1 MKIRSRMLTK
11 FAGWMLGR
19 LFRIWARTLRYE
31 ELLECA
37 GTDPSFATNRS
48 YLYALWHD
56 AILVPIAKKSLD
68 PSLQVAALVSK
79 HQDGAYLAEFMQQTG
94 IRSIRG
100 SSKHG
105 GSEAVRQ
112 LMREG
117 ENCNIF
123 ITPDGP
129 RGPKWQIKSGIVFLA
144 SQTGMPI
151 LPVASHCYN
160 GWLIR
165 GNWTDL
171 AVPKPF
177 SRVVYAI
184 GSPLEIP
191 PDLSRAE
198 LEVQRL
204 RVQAEMERMARK
216 LEAHVRGLPVEEPV
230 RRAA

>member
-11 FAGWMLGR
+11 IAGWMLGR
-19 LFRIWARTLRYE
+19 LFRLWARTLRYE
-31 ELLECA
+31 PLTEVS
-37 GTDPSFATNRS
+37 GTDPSFQTNEP

-56 AILVPIAKKSLD
+56 AILVPIAKKALN
-68 PSLQVAALVSK
+68 PSHQVAALVSR
-79 HQDGAYLAEFMQQTG
+79 HQDGAYLAEFMLQTG

-100 SSKHG
+100 SSRHG

-117 ENCNIF
+117 EHCNVF

-129 RGPKWQIKSGIVFLA
+129 RGPKWQIKTGIVFLA

-177 SRVVYAI
+177 SRVAYMI
-184 GSPLEIP
+184 GAPLEIP
-191 PDLSRAE
+191 PDLPRAE
-198 LEVQRL
+198 LEAQRL
-204 RVQAEMERMARK
+204 RVQSEMERLAEK
-216 LEAHVRGLPVEEPV
+216 LQAHVRGEAAAEPLQ
-230 RRAA
+230 RAA